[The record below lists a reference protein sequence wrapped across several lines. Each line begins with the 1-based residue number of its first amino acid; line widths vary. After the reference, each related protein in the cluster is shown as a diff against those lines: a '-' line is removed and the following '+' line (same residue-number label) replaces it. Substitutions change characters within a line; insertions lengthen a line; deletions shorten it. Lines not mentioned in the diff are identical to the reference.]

1 MWLNSLEFSCCFE
14 TCERALPERIPC
26 EGFPPQVSL
35 SELPQPAPPATGK
48 QAPKHQQSGIEEAAM
63 KRQLSTPDTAS
74 LCGSQEQL
82 FAPQKRCRTTENTP
96 RRCTSPGQAPRTPE
110 SSRVHN
116 DHRQQHT
123 AGTAEAAQ
131 DYRKQYLCPARV
143 RYIREWVCDVAHSDS
158 MSDLTSQTRRRAH
171 KVTVRTRS
179 ASPTKKSPEY
189 RQNGMARAHVYVD
202 HMFDLPTDVDEL
214 RCHIIGDAY
223 DNASELKGIPTELR
237 KQVGEIANE
246 YCYHCRELARE
257 AKGEAEWKSALLEG
271 VFRRLVKLLS
281 QNMLAT
287 SASDKP
293 WRTELKPRPPSL
305 RDLLSSVT
313 PRLGPAVDLSATP
326 FANFDLTNQPYSI
339 EPSET
344 ATVISETT
352 AVSTVEDHDPS
363 NALTTPKPDILL
375 GLARHSF
382 TEVHQVLLGEWQDN
396 GQLLSEPQL
405 VQQGL
410 HFPFLLVEAKGLAT
424 SGNIMGAEN
433 QAAVG
438 GACAINILKALQR
451 LEPSFPLVHVVF
463 SISTEGPLHQLFIH
477 YHIDGKYQMTV
488 HRAWRV
494 TLQRDCTEFVLALAR
509 IIQWG
514 GSEYR
519 NAVVA
524 SLVRIVD
531 GLQV

>member
-1 MWLNSLEFSCCFE
+1 
-14 TCERALPERIPC
+14 
-26 EGFPPQVSL
+26 
-35 SELPQPAPPATGK
+35 
-48 QAPKHQQSGIEEAAM
+48 M
-63 KRQLSTPDTAS
+63 KRQLSTLDTAS
-74 LCGSQEQL
+74 LRGSQERS

-96 RRCTSPGQAPRTPE
+96 RSRPSPSQAPRTPE
-110 SSRVHN
+110 SSQVDN
-116 DHRQQHT
+116 DHQQQQT
-123 AGTAEAAQ
+123 AGTTEAAQ
-131 DYRKQYLCPARV
+131 DHCKQYLCSARA
-143 RYIREWVCDVAHSDS
+143 RYIREWAGGVSHSDR
-158 MSDLTSQTRRRAH
+158 MSDSTTRRRH
-171 KVTVRTRS
+171 KVTVRTRVN
-179 ASPTKKSPEY
+179 K
-189 RQNGMARAHVYVD
+189 
-202 HMFDLPTDVDEL
+202 L
-214 RCHIIGDAY
+214 RSHIIGDAY
-223 DNASELKGIPTELR
+223 DNASELKGIPTKL
-237 KQVGEIANE
+237 KNQVQEIAND
-246 YCYHCRELARE
+246 YWYHCGELTKD
-257 AKGEAEWKSALLEG
+257 AKGEAEWKSALLEA
-271 VFRRLVKLLS
+271 VFRRLVKLLA

-313 PRLGPAVDLSATP
+313 PQLSPAVDLSATP
-326 FANFDLTNQPYSI
+326 FASFEPTNQPYST
-339 EPSET
+339 EPSEI

-352 AVSTVEDHDPS
+352 AVSTIEDHDPS

-424 SGNIMGAEN
+424 SGNMMGAEN

-451 LEPSFPLVHVVF
+451 LEPGFPLAHIVF
-463 SISTEGPLHQLFIH
+463 SISTEGSLHQLFIH
-477 YHIDGKYQMTV
+477 YHIDGKYHMTV
-488 HRAWRV
+488 HRAWKV
-494 TLQRDCTEFVLALAR
+494 TLLRDCTEFVLALAR

-514 GSEYR
+514 GGEYR

-524 SLVRIVD
+524 SLARIVD
-531 GLQV
+531 SLQV